1 MFRYQIL
8 IEYVGTNFRGWQ
20 VQKKGKTIQGL
31 LQEKIS
37 TLLKEKI
44 KLIGSGRTDTGVHA
58 IEQSAHFDC
67 KNKIKEYDRF
77 LKSINHFLN
86 RDGVTV
92 LKIKKKNKNFHA
104 RFSARIRIYRYIIIN
119 RLGGLVLERNRG
131 WHIMKKL
138 DIATMKKGA
147 KKLVGTKD
155 FSTFRASSCRAKSPI
170 KTIKLVKIKSHKNRI
185 EIEFRSQ
192 SFLQQQVRSMVG
204 CLKYLGENKWT
215 LKKFDNVIKSKKR
228 VLCAPPAPSQGLFL
242 SRIIY

>member
-20 VQKKGKTIQGL
+20 IQKKGKTIQGL
-31 LQEKIS
+31 IQEKIS
-37 TLLKEKI
+37 YLLNEKI

-58 IEQSAHFDC
+58 TEQSAHFDS
-67 KNKIKEYDRF
+67 KNQIKDHDSF

-86 RDGVTV
+86 KEDITI
-92 LKIKKKNKNFHA
+92 LKIKKRNKNFHA
-104 RFSARIRIYRYIIIN
+104 RFSARIRIYKYIIIN
-119 RLGGLVLERNRG
+119 RLGGLVLERDRG

-138 DIATMKKGA
+138 DLTSMKKGA

-170 KTIKLVKIKSHKNRI
+170 KTMLLVKIKSHKNKI

-215 LKKFDNVIKSKKR
+215 LKKFENVMKSKKR
-228 VLCAPPAPSQGLFL
+228 VLCAPPAPSKGLFL

>member
-20 VQKKGKTIQGL
+20 IQKKGKTIQGL

-37 TLLKEKI
+37 KLLKEKI
-44 KLIGSGRTDTGVHA
+44 ILLGSGRTDTGVHA

-67 KNKIKEYDRF
+67 KNQIKEYEKF
-77 LKSINHFLN
+77 LRSINHFLN
-86 RDGVTV
+86 KDGVTV
-92 LKIKKKNKNFHA
+92 LKIKKRNKNFHA
-104 RFSARIRIYRYIIIN
+104 RFSARIRIYKYVIVN
-119 RLGGLVLERNRG
+119 RLAGLVLERDRG

-138 DIATMKKGA
+138 DITAMKKGA
-147 KKLVGTKD
+147 QKLVGTKD

-170 KTIKLVKIKSHKNRI
+170 KTIKLVKIKSHKNKI

-215 LKKFDNVIKSKKR
+215 LKKFENVMKSKKR
-228 VLCAPPAPSQGLFL
+228 VLCAPPAPSKGLFL

>member
-20 VQKKGKTIQGL
+20 VQKKSKTIQGL

-37 TLLKEKI
+37 KLLNEKI
-44 KLIGSGRTDTGVHA
+44 ILLGSGRTDTGVHA
-58 IEQSAHFDC
+58 IEQSAHFDS
-67 KNKIKEYDRF
+67 KKQIKEFDRF

-86 RDGVTV
+86 KDGVTV
-92 LKIKKKNKNFHA
+92 LKIKKRNKNFHA

-119 RLGGLVLERNRG
+119 RLSVPVLEKNRG

-155 FSTFRASSCRAKSPI
+155 FSTFRASSCRAKSPV
-170 KTIKLVKIKSHKNRI
+170 KTMKLVKIKSFKNKI

-204 CLKYLGENKWT
+204 CLKYLGEKKWSI
-215 LKKFDNVIKSKKR
+215 KKFENVMKSKKR
-228 VLCAPPAPSQGLFL
+228 ILCAPPAPPEGLYL
-242 SRIIY
+242 ARVIY

>member
-37 TLLKEKI
+37 NLLKEKI

-67 KNKIKEYDRF
+67 KNQIKDCDRF
-77 LKSINHFLN
+77 LKSINYFLN
-86 RDGVTV
+86 KDGVTI
-92 LKIKKKNKNFHA
+92 LKIKKRNKNFHA
-104 RFSARIRIYRYIIIN
+104 RFSARIRIYKYIIIN

-138 DIATMKKGA
+138 DIAAMKKGA
-147 KKLVGTKD
+147 RKLVGTKD

-170 KTIKLVKIKSHKNRI
+170 KTMKLVKIKSFKDKL

-215 LKKFDNVIKSKKR
+215 LKKFENVMKSKKR
-228 VLCAPPAPSQGLFL
+228 LLCAPPAPPEGLYL
-242 SRIIY
+242 VRVIY

>member
-37 TLLKEKI
+37 NLLKEKI

-67 KNKIKEYDRF
+67 KNQIKDCDRF
-77 LKSINHFLN
+77 LKSINYFLN
-86 RDGVTV
+86 KDGVTI
-92 LKIKKKNKNFHA
+92 LKIKKRNKNFHA
-104 RFSARIRIYRYIIIN
+104 RFSARIRIYKYIIIN

-138 DIATMKKGA
+138 DIAAMKKGA
-147 KKLVGTKD
+147 RKLVGTKD
-155 FSTFRASSCRAKSPI
+155 FSTFRASSCRARSPI
-170 KTIKLVKIKSHKNRI
+170 KTMKLVKIKSHKNRI

-204 CLKYLGENKWT
+204 CLKYLGEKKWT
-215 LKKFDNVIKSKKR
+215 LKKFQSVMKSKNR
-228 VLCAPPAPSQGLFL
+228 LLCATPAPPEGLYL
-242 SRIIY
+242 MRVIY

>member
-20 VQKKGKTIQGL
+20 IQKKGKTIQGL

-37 TLLKEKI
+37 ILLKEKI

-67 KNKIKEYDRF
+67 KNPIKGNDRF

-86 RDGVTV
+86 KDGVTV
-92 LKIKKKNKNFHA
+92 LKIKKRSKNFHA
-104 RFSARIRIYRYIIIN
+104 RFSARIRIYKYIIIN

-131 WHIMKKL
+131 WHIIKKL
-138 DIATMKKGA
+138 DLAAMKKGA

-170 KTIKLVKIKSHKNRI
+170 KTMKLVKIKSHKNRI

-215 LKKFDNVIKSKKR
+215 LKEFDNVMKSKKR
-228 VLCAPPAPSQGLFL
+228 VLCAPPAPSKGLFL

>member
-31 LQEKIS
+31 IQAKIS
-37 TLLKEKI
+37 KLLKEKI
-44 KLIGSGRTDTGVHA
+44 LLIGSGRTDTGVHA

-67 KNKIKEYDRF
+67 KNQIKETDKF
-77 LKSINHFLN
+77 LKSVNHFLN
-86 RDGVTV
+86 KDGVTV
-92 LKIKKKNKNFHA
+92 LKIKKRNTNFHA
-104 RFSARIRIYRYIIIN
+104 RFSARMRVYKYIIIN
-119 RLGGLVLERNRG
+119 RLGGPVLEKDRA
-131 WHIMKKL
+131 WHIMKELNLK
-138 DIATMKKGA
+138 TMKKAA

-170 KTIKLVKIKSHKNRI
+170 KTMKLVKIKSLKNKI

-204 CLKYLGENKWT
+204 CLKYVGEKKWS
-215 LKKFDNVIKSKKR
+215 LKKFENVMKLKKR
-228 VLCAPPAPSQGLFL
+228 VLCAPPAPPQGLFL
-242 SRIIY
+242 VRIIY